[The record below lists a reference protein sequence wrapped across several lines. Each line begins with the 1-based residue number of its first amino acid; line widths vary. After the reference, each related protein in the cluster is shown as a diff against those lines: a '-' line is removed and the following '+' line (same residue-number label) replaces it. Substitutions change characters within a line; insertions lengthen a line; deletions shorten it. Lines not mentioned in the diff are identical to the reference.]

1 MTHEYVLHKLST
13 QPNRATGADG
23 ISAKLIKIS
32 ASHIATPLT
41 LIIHLSLETGVM
53 PATWKH
59 ARVTIP
65 TNGCGTLIDNLFCKM
80 NKSIK
85 KNTAGILLNQL
96 SDHLPCF
103 TLLETDIAHN

>member
-23 ISAKLIKIS
+23 ISAKLIKIT
-32 ASHIATPLT
+32 ASHIAAPLT
-41 LIIHLSLETGVM
+41 WIIHLSLKTGVM

-59 ARVTIP
+59 ARVTHP
-65 TNGCGTLIDNLFCKM
+65 TRLTNGGGTLIDNLFCKM

-85 KNTAGILLNQL
+85 KNTAGILLNQS

-103 TLLETDIAHN
+103 TLF